1 MNRRLTRRAM
11 AKLLA
16 AAPVLLAAEAAAEPV
31 ERRKP
36 AGPAFTQK
44 EKAAIAKGVTG
55 LKKSLGDLHKMPI
68 PIGTEPAFV
77 FSPLVRKK

>member
-11 AKLLA
+11 AKLLV
-16 AAPVLLAAEAAAEPV
+16 AAPVVLATEAAAEPV

-36 AGPAFTQK
+36 AGPAFTEKQ
-44 EKAAIAKGVTG
+44 KAAIAKGVGG
-55 LKKSLGDLHKMPI
+55 LKKPLAALHKMAI

>member
-16 AAPVLLAAEAAAEPV
+16 AAPVVLIAEAAAEPV

-36 AGPAFTQK
+36 AGPAFTEKQ
-44 EKAAIAKGVTG
+44 KAAIAKGISG
-55 LKKSLGDLHKMPI
+55 LKKPLGVLHKMPI
-68 PIGTEPAFV
+68 PIGTEPALV
-77 FSPLVRKK
+77 FSPLLRKK